1 MAENDTP
8 KEEDKVSAEDWAAA
22 MQQQQA
28 PAGEGGAANPED
40 EWAAA
45 LAEQAQHDA
54 EMARVAQELKQASD
68 PYQAKPAKDLFPE

>member
-28 PAGEGGAANPED
+28 PAGT
-40 EWAAA
+40 
-45 LAEQAQHDA
+45 
-54 EMARVAQELKQASD
+54 M
-68 PYQAKPAKDLFPE
+68 